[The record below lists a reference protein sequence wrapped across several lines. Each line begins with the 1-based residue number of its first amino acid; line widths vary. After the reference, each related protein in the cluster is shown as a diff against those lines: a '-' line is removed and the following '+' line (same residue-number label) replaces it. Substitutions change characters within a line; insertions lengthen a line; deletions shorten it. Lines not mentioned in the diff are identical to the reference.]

1 VASWAL
7 AAALTLGLLATAA
20 DASAQVVIQAT
31 RVTTPIRIDG
41 RLDDAAYRDVA
52 PLTKFI
58 QQEPEEGAAVTE
70 RTEAWVLFDDDNV
83 YIACRCYDAN
93 PQSIQSKDMR
103 RDSANQRFNDTF
115 GVMLDTFHD
124 RRNGFIFSIT
134 PSGGFTDALV
144 TDERGFNPDWNT
156 VWDNAA
162 ARFENGWIAEM
173 AIPFKSLRSAPGDM
187 QTWGI
192 NLRRMIGTGN
202 EYAFIVPM
210 SKAWTSSTA
219 MLHVGAAATLTGI
232 EAPRPHVNV
241 EVKPYGLS
249 DTRTDLLVRPPVNND
264 LDGNAGVDAKVGV
277 TKALTADLTYRTDFA
292 QVEDDEAQVNLTRF
306 ALSFPEKRE

>member
-1 VASWAL
+1 VRGTGEIGVASWAL

-144 TDERGFNPDWNT
+144 TDERGFNPDWT
-156 VWDNAA
+156 PSGTTQRHVSRTGGSPRWRSPSSRCALHRATCRPGASICAA
-162 ARFENGWIAEM
+162 
-173 AIPFKSLRSAPGDM
+173 
-187 QTWGI
+187 
-192 NLRRMIGTGN
+192 
-202 EYAFIVPM
+202 
-210 SKAWTSSTA
+210 
-219 MLHVGAAATLTGI
+219 
-232 EAPRPHVNV
+232 
-241 EVKPYGLS
+241 
-249 DTRTDLLVRPPVNND
+249 
-264 LDGNAGVDAKVGV
+264 
-277 TKALTADLTYRTDFA
+277 
-292 QVEDDEAQVNLTRF
+292 
-306 ALSFPEKRE
+306 